1 MTALAAKDKP
11 SVRRAAAN
19 TFSDDEIAAVLAA
32 FDVAWRNGWLGG
44 KSAANAARKFQRMRD
59 TIARRMQR

>member
-32 FDVAWRNGWLGG
+32 FEVARRNGWNAG
-44 KSAANAARKFQRMRD
+44 KPAANVARKFQRMRD